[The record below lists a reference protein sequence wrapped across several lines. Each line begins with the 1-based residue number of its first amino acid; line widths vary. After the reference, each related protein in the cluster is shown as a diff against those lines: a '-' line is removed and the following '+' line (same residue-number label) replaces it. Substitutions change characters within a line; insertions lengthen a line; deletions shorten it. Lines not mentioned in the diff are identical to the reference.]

1 MAAAKLSADA
11 QRDHRRLE
19 AVLEPKIAD
28 ATAVQAKFNEM
39 KEMWLEKSKEVEGLK
54 KPLVKNGA
62 MLRQVTA
69 SPADLQGIRVR
80 RDGGTG
86 GGARMWPEDSTWRPS
101 KPVTGQRLPTPPPPR
116 SC

>member
-1 MAAAKLSADA
+1 MRQELDELNGQARSVTKERMAAAKLSADA

-86 GGARMWPEDSTWRPS
+86 GGGVGA
-101 KPVTGQRLPTPPPPR
+101 VG
-116 SC
+116 